1 MIAHSPQPSLARV
14 TRLLLAFLLAFS
26 LATGSGPAFAGPA
39 SDCPMTKAPGGMAN
53 HDKMGCCG
61 SDCAV
66 TCPPAMLTADPVE
79 LATIEPSSGPTAAL
93 PLKSLPSVNPLTIDP
108 PPRTGTS

>member
-1 MIAHSPQPSLARV
+1 MIRPAAGPSLARV
-14 TRLLLAFLLAFS
+14 MRLLLAILLAFS
-26 LATGSGPAFAGPA
+26 LATASGPAFAVPA
-39 SDCPMTKAPGGMAN
+39 ADCPMTKAPGGMAN

-66 TCPPAMLTADPVE
+66 TCPPAMLAAEPID
-79 LATIEPSSGPTAAL
+79 LATVEPSSAPAEVL
-93 PLKSLPSVNPLTIDP
+93 PPNFLPSVGPVTTDP